1 MGRSSWFSSF
11 WTSAK
16 PKPVRQAAPRGSV
29 RAKYDAAQ
37 TDANNRKHWA
47 AADALSP
54 RAAITSQV
62 RLTLRNRSRYE
73 IANNC
78 YAKGIVSTLVGY
90 TIGTGPEFGLDYIG
104 DGLSREQISRTA
116 RTVSRLFWEW
126 WDESGMPSKLS
137 TCFHAV
143 ASDGEGFL
151 RRYSV
156 DTNRFRLWESP
167 VTLNFQN
174 IEADY
179 CESPTLALGGDDSG
193 VIADAN
199 GDVLGYYIYEQH
211 PGDYFTPI
219 STPKQVRRSDIYHVY
234 KSERP
239 GQLRG
244 VPWLTPALP
253 IFANMRRFVLATL
266 AAAEAAA
273 NPSGVLYTDSPP
285 DEDEDVY
292 ATPFEELEIARNAL
306 MTLPNSYKLTQFQ
319 AEHPNAQYEAFI
331 TACVREAARCVDM
344 PVVLALDASK
354 YNYASGRLDLQ
365 GFWQSRSSERYHLGE
380 RQLCNRAFRD
390 WLDEAWLIPGY
401 LPPLFRSTYK
411 DWAPNWRWREP
422 EHVDRSKEA
431 NGQATELANHTTTL
445 AREYARRGQYW
456 EDELRQRAAEIA
468 LMKELNLTPAQAAPA
483 PPAADRRPDDD
494 APEIETDD
502 MTEEAQT

>member
-1 MGRSSWFSSF
+1 MGILSRFF
-11 WTSAK
+11 PTKAK
-16 PKPVRQAAPRGSV
+16 APRHTVRGTV
-29 RAKYDAAQ
+29 RARYDSAQ
-37 TDANNRKHWA
+37 TTPTNKQHWA
-47 AADALSP
+47 AADSLSP

-90 TIGTGPEFGLDYIG
+90 TIGSGPEFGLDYVG
-104 DGLSREQISRTA
+104 EDMDRSEASRVA
-116 RTVSRLFWEW
+116 RLVSRLFWDW
-126 WDESGMPSKLS
+126 WDEAGMPTKLH

-143 ASDGEGFL
+143 AGDGEGFL

-156 DTNRFRLWESP
+156 DTDRNPLWESP
-167 VTLNFQN
+167 VTLNFQP

-179 CESPTLALGGDDSG
+179 CESQALTLNSDDSG
-193 VIADAN
+193 VIVDEN
-199 GDVLGYYIYEQH
+199 GDVKGYYLYEQH

-219 STPKQVRRSDIYHVY
+219 STPKPVRRSDIYHVY

-266 AAAEAAA
+266 GAAEAAA
-273 NPSGVLYTDSPP
+273 NPAGILYTDAPP
-285 DEDEDVY
+285 DSDEDVY
-292 ATPFEELEIARNAL
+292 ATPFEEIQIARSAL
-306 MTLPNSYKLTQFQ
+306 MTLPNTYKMTQFQ

-365 GFWQSRSSERYHLGE
+365 GFWQARSSERYHLGE
-380 RQLCNRAFRD
+380 RQLCNRAYRD

-401 LPPLFRSTYK
+401 LPPAFRRTVK
-411 DWAPNWRWREP
+411 DWVPNWRWREP

-431 NGQATELANHTTTL
+431 TGQQTELANHTTTL
-445 AREYARRGQYW
+445 QREYARRGLDW
-456 EDELRQRAAEIA
+456 ETELRQRAREIE
-468 LMKELNLTPAQAAPA
+468 LMKELGINMAQAMPGGQAQNQNADPSNDPA
-483 PPAADRRPDDD
+483 YQ
-494 APEIETDD
+494 EGQTDP
-502 MTEEAQT
+502 MENAEL